1 MERGLSGIRKYRARE
16 KVSRSLQE
24 TTSNISISI
33 SIHISISIS
42 ISVSISI
49 SIGNHMISSAIWS
62 KSARVNFSK
71 TNKSDL

>member
-16 KVSRSLQE
+16 NVSRSLQE
-24 TTSNISISI
+24 TTSNISI

-62 KSARVNFSK
+62 K
-71 TNKSDL
+71 